1 MTVCGEGHPG
11 RVRAVRELVQG
22 AVRHLPTVPPPFA
35 RHQCLLVLIAQDFD
49 FATASRLRCKNAL
62 RTPRPIFAFI
72 AAAIGFATRPCVVL
86 PLALAPLPFERI
98 VMALSMRPSSRASS
112 LRLLFNVAITSFI
125 CLEPPLTFYRNA
137 LRIVGWS
144 AEAYRSC

>member
-62 RTPRPIFAFI
+62 RTPRPILAFM
-72 AAAIGFATRPCVVL
+72 AADIGFATRRVVL

-112 LRLLFNVAITSFI
+112 LRLFFNVAITSFI
-125 CLEPPLTFYRNA
+125 
-137 LRIVGWS
+137 
-144 AEAYRSC
+144 